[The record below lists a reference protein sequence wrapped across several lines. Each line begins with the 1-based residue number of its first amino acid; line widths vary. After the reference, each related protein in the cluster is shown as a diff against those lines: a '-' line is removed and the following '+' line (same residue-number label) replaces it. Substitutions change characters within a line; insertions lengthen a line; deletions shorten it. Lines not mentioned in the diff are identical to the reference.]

1 MVSMGGVI
9 LGKST
14 SEESEKLSLAIYAL
28 SEVATK
34 KLKSRSIILLEDD
47 LDVFCNLILSR
58 DEEKQIQLI
67 NNLCNQS
74 KSTDL
79 LIEELIPKTADKLGN
94 MWKQDQVSFIDV
106 SFGVDRLQKLLR
118 IYEKKYLG
126 PLYLDFKGPPILL
139 VLPQTETHSLGIITA
154 SMIMKK
160 NGVNPFLALG
170 YSESKLIDLIN
181 SIDFKLFGIS
191 MSCNTTMDD
200 CIELGKFLK
209 KTKPGTDIVL
219 GTNFEFSKNDKSI
232 IKKIFSKITADPVEA
247 IKDLI

>member
-1 MVSMGGVI
+1 M
-9 LGKST
+9 GKST

-34 KLKSRSIILLEDD
+34 KLKSRIILLEDE
-47 LDVFCNLILSR
+47 LDTFCHSILSR
-58 DEEKQIQLI
+58 EEEKQIELI
-67 NNLCNQS
+67 NNLCTKTN
-74 KSTDL
+74 STNL

-106 SFGVDRLQKLLR
+106 SFAVDRLQKLLR

-126 PLYLDFKGPPILL
+126 PLYLDYKGPAILL
-139 VLPQTETHSLGIITA
+139 ILPKTETHSLGILTA

-160 NGVNPFLALG
+160 NGANPFLALG

-191 MSCNTTMDD
+191 MSCNTSLDD
-200 CIELGKFLK
+200 CMDLGKFLK
-209 KTKPGTDIVL
+209 RAKPRTPIVL
-219 GTNFEFSKNDKSI
+219 GTSFDFSKDNKSKI
-232 IKKIFSKITADPVEA
+232 NRIFSKITSDPIEA
-247 IKDLI
+247 IKDLL

>member
-1 MVSMGGVI
+1 MIDLGGVI
-9 LGKST
+9 LLKST

-34 KLKSRSIILLEDD
+34 KLKSSIILLEDE
-47 LDVFCNLILSR
+47 LDMFCHSILSR
-58 DEEKQIQLI
+58 DEEKQVQII
-67 NNLCNQS
+67 NNLCN
-74 KSTDL
+74 KIRSTDL

-106 SFGVDRLQKLLR
+106 SFAVDRLQKLLR

-126 PLYLDFKGPPILL
+126 PLYLDYKGPAILL
-139 VLPQTETHSLGIITA
+139 ILPKTETHSLGILTA

-160 NGVNPFLALG
+160 NGANPFLALG

-191 MSCNTTMDD
+191 MSCNTS
-200 CIELGKFLK
+200 IEDSIKLAKFLK
-209 KTKPGTDIVL
+209 KTKPLTPIVL
-219 GTNFEFSKNDKSI
+219 GTSFEFSKDNKSK
-232 IKKIFSKITADPVEA
+232 IKKIFSKITSDPIEA
-247 IKDLI
+247 IKDLL

>member
-34 KLKSRSIILLEDD
+34 KLKSSIILLEDE
-47 LDVFCNLILSR
+47 LDMFCHSILSR
-58 DEEKQIQLI
+58 DEEKQVQII
-67 NNLCNQS
+67 NNLCNKI

-106 SFGVDRLQKLLR
+106 SFAVDRLQKLLR

-126 PLYLDFKGPPILL
+126 PLYLDYKGPAILL
-139 VLPQTETHSLGIITA
+139 ILPKTETHSLGILTA

-160 NGVNPFLALG
+160 NGANPFLALG

-191 MSCNTTMDD
+191 MSCNTS
-200 CIELGKFLK
+200 IEDSIKLAKFLK
-209 KTKPGTDIVL
+209 KTKPLTPIVL
-219 GTNFEFSKNDKSI
+219 GTSFEFSKDNKSKM
-232 IKKIFSKITADPVEA
+232 KKIFSKITSDPIEA
-247 IKDLI
+247 IKDLL

>member
-1 MVSMGGVI
+1 M
-9 LGKST
+9 GKST

-34 KLKSRSIILLEDD
+34 KLKSRIILLEDE
-47 LDVFCNLILSR
+47 LDMFCHSILSR
-58 DEEKQIQLI
+58 DEEKQVQII
-67 NNLCNQS
+67 NNLCNKI

-106 SFGVDRLQKLLR
+106 SFAVDRLQKLLR

-126 PLYLDFKGPPILL
+126 PLYLDYKGPAILL
-139 VLPQTETHSLGIITA
+139 ILPKTETHSLGILTA

-160 NGVNPFLALG
+160 NGANPFLALG
-170 YSESKLIDLIN
+170 YAESKLIDLIN

-191 MSCNTTMDD
+191 MSCNTS
-200 CIELGKFLK
+200 IEDSIKLAKFLK
-209 KTKPGTDIVL
+209 KTKPLTPIVL
-219 GTNFEFSKNDKSI
+219 GTSFEFSKDNKSK
-232 IKKIFSKITADPVEA
+232 IKKIFSKITSDPIEA
-247 IKDLI
+247 IKDLL

>member
-1 MVSMGGVI
+1 MWGRNI

-34 KLKSRSIILLEDD
+34 KLKSSIILLEDE
-47 LDVFCNLILSR
+47 LDMFCHSILSR
-58 DEEKQIQLI
+58 DEEKQVQII
-67 NNLCNQS
+67 NNLCNKI

-106 SFGVDRLQKLLR
+106 SFAVDRLQKLLR

-126 PLYLDFKGPPILL
+126 PLYLDYKGPAILL
-139 VLPQTETHSLGIITA
+139 ILPKTETHSLGILTA

-160 NGVNPFLALG
+160 NGANPFLALG

-191 MSCNTTMDD
+191 MSCNTS
-200 CIELGKFLK
+200 IEDSIKLAKFLK
-209 KTKPGTDIVL
+209 KTKPLTPIVL
-219 GTNFEFSKNDKSI
+219 GTSFEFSKDNKSKM
-232 IKKIFSKITADPVEA
+232 KKIFSKITSDPIEA
-247 IKDLI
+247 IKDLL

>member
-1 MVSMGGVI
+1 MGGVI

-34 KLKSRSIILLEDD
+34 KFKSRSIILLDDD

-67 NNLCNQS
+67 NNLCNQG
-74 KSTDL
+74 KSTDI

-118 IYEKKYLG
+118 I
-126 PLYLDFKGPPILL
+126 F
-139 VLPQTETHSLGIITA
+139 
-154 SMIMKK
+154 
-160 NGVNPFLALG
+160 
-170 YSESKLIDLIN
+170 
-181 SIDFKLFGIS
+181 
-191 MSCNTTMDD
+191 
-200 CIELGKFLK
+200 
-209 KTKPGTDIVL
+209 
-219 GTNFEFSKNDKSI
+219 
-232 IKKIFSKITADPVEA
+232 
-247 IKDLI
+247 

>member
-1 MVSMGGVI
+1 M
-9 LGKST
+9 GKST

-34 KLKSRSIILLEDD
+34 KLKSSIILLEDE
-47 LDVFCNLILSR
+47 LDMFCHSILSR
-58 DEEKQIQLI
+58 DEEKQVQII
-67 NNLCNQS
+67 NNLCNKI

-106 SFGVDRLQKLLR
+106 SFAVDRLQKLLR

-126 PLYLDFKGPPILL
+126 PLYLDYKGPAILL
-139 VLPQTETHSLGIITA
+139 ILPKTETHSLGILTA

-160 NGVNPFLALG
+160 NGANPFLALG

-191 MSCNTTMDD
+191 MSCNTS
-200 CIELGKFLK
+200 IEDSIKLAKFLK
-209 KTKPGTDIVL
+209 KTKPLTPIVL
-219 GTNFEFSKNDKSI
+219 GTSFEFSKDNKSKI
-232 IKKIFSKITADPVEA
+232 NKIFSKITSDPIEA
-247 IKDLI
+247 IKDLL

>member
-1 MVSMGGVI
+1 MWGRNI

-34 KLKSRSIILLEDD
+34 KLKSSIILLEDE
-47 LDVFCNLILSR
+47 LDMFCHSILSR
-58 DEEKQIQLI
+58 DEEKQVQII
-67 NNLCNQS
+67 NNLCNKI

-106 SFGVDRLQKLLR
+106 SFAVDRLQKLLR

-126 PLYLDFKGPPILL
+126 PLYLDYKGPAILL
-139 VLPQTETHSLGIITA
+139 ILPKTETHSLGILTA

-160 NGVNPFLALG
+160 NGANPFLALG

-191 MSCNTTMDD
+191 MSCNTS
-200 CIELGKFLK
+200 IEDSIKLAKFLK
-209 KTKPGTDIVL
+209 KTKPLTPIVL
-219 GTNFEFSKNDKSI
+219 GTSFEFSKNNKSK
-232 IKKIFSKITADPVEA
+232 IKKIFSKITSDPIEA
-247 IKDLI
+247 IKDLL

>member
-1 MVSMGGVI
+1 MGGVI

-34 KLKSRSIILLEDD
+34 KLKSKSIILLEDD

-139 VLPQTETHSLGIITA
+139 ILPQSETHSLGIITA

-170 YSESKLIDLIN
+170 YSKSKLADLIN
-181 SIDFKLFGIS
+181 SIDFRLFGVSIS
-191 MSCNTTMDD
+191 CDSNISE
-200 CIELGKFLK
+200 CIELSKFLMK
-209 KTKPGTDIVL
+209 IQPNTPRVL
-219 GTNFEFSKNDKSI
+219 GSKFEFSKENKLI
-232 IKKIFSKITADPVEA
+232 IKDLFTKITSDPVEA
-247 IKDLI
+247 IKSLV

>member
-1 MVSMGGVI
+1 LFWGRNI

-34 KLKSRSIILLEDD
+34 KLKSSIILLEDE
-47 LDVFCNLILSR
+47 LDMFCHSILSR
-58 DEEKQIQLI
+58 DEEKQVQII
-67 NNLCNQS
+67 NNLCNKI

-106 SFGVDRLQKLLR
+106 SFAVDRLQKLLR

-126 PLYLDFKGPPILL
+126 PLYLDYKGPAILL
-139 VLPQTETHSLGIITA
+139 ILPKTETHSLGILTA

-160 NGVNPFLALG
+160 NGANPFLALG

-191 MSCNTTMDD
+191 MSCNTS
-200 CIELGKFLK
+200 IEDSIKLAKFLK
-209 KTKPGTDIVL
+209 KTKPLTPIVL
-219 GTNFEFSKNDKSI
+219 GTSFEFSKDNKSKM
-232 IKKIFSKITADPVEA
+232 KKIFSKITSDPIEA
-247 IKDLI
+247 IKDLL

>member
-1 MVSMGGVI
+1 MLFVGGNI

-34 KLKSRSIILLEDD
+34 KLKSSIILLEDE
-47 LDVFCNLILSR
+47 LDMFCHSILSR
-58 DEEKQIQLI
+58 DEEKQVQII
-67 NNLCNQS
+67 NNLCNKI

-106 SFGVDRLQKLLR
+106 SFAVDRLQKLLR

-126 PLYLDFKGPPILL
+126 PLYFDYKGPAILL
-139 VLPQTETHSLGIITA
+139 ILPKTETHSLGILTA

-160 NGVNPFLALG
+160 NGANPFLALG

-191 MSCNTTMDD
+191 MSCNTS
-200 CIELGKFLK
+200 IEDSIKLAKFLK
-209 KTKPGTDIVL
+209 KTKPLTPIVL
-219 GTNFEFSKNDKSI
+219 GTSFEFSKDNKSKM
-232 IKKIFSKITADPVEA
+232 KKIFSKITSDPIEA
-247 IKDLI
+247 IKDLL

>member
-1 MVSMGGVI
+1 MLNMGGVI

-106 SFGVDRLQKLLR
+106 SFDL
-118 IYEKKYLG
+118 
-126 PLYLDFKGPPILL
+126 FKIFDL
-139 VLPQTETHSLGIITA
+139 VIFNCFFTIAQI
-154 SMIMKK
+154 
-160 NGVNPFLALG
+160 
-170 YSESKLIDLIN
+170 SEL
-181 SIDFKLFGIS
+181 
-191 MSCNTTMDD
+191 
-200 CIELGKFLK
+200 
-209 KTKPGTDIVL
+209 V
-219 GTNFEFSKNDKSI
+219 FSANDKQGSLFFCGFISSAYVIACSI
-232 IKKIFSKITADPVEA
+232 GLLPVCFFTP
-247 IKDLI
+247 

>member
-1 MVSMGGVI
+1 MLILGGVI

-14 SEESEKLSLAIYAL
+14 SVDSEKLSLAIYAL

-34 KLKSRSIILLEDD
+34 KFRSKSIILSEDELD
-47 LDVFCNLILSR
+47 LFCNLILSR

-74 KSTDL
+74 KSTNL

-94 MWKQDQVSFIDV
+94 MWKHDQVSFIDV

-139 VLPQTETHSLGIITA
+139 ILPRTETHSLGIITA

-191 MSCNTTMDD
+191 MSCNTSLDD
-200 CIELGKFLK
+200 CIKLGKFLK
-209 KTKPGTDIVL
+209 NAKPLTNIVL
-219 GTNFEFSKNDKSI
+219 GTSFDFSTENKSK
-232 IKKIFSKITADPVEA
+232 IKKIFSKITSDPLEA
-247 IKDLI
+247 IKGLL

>member
-1 MVSMGGVI
+1 M
-9 LGKST
+9 GKST

-34 KLKSRSIILLEDD
+34 KLKSSIILLEDE
-47 LDVFCNLILSR
+47 LDMFCHSILSR
-58 DEEKQIQLI
+58 DEEKQVQII
-67 NNLCNQS
+67 NNLCN
-74 KSTDL
+74 KIRSTDL

-106 SFGVDRLQKLLR
+106 SFAVDRLQKLLR

-126 PLYLDFKGPPILL
+126 PLYLDYKGPAILL
-139 VLPQTETHSLGIITA
+139 ILPKTETHSLGILTA

-160 NGVNPFLALG
+160 NGANPFLALG

-191 MSCNTTMDD
+191 MSCNTS
-200 CIELGKFLK
+200 IEDSIKLAKFLK
-209 KTKPGTDIVL
+209 KTKPLTPIVL
-219 GTNFEFSKNDKSI
+219 GTSFEFSKDNKSKM
-232 IKKIFSKITADPVEA
+232 KKIFSKITSDPIEA
-247 IKDLI
+247 IKDLL

>member
-1 MVSMGGVI
+1 MVFMGGII

-34 KLKSRSIILLEDD
+34 KLKSKGIILLEDD

-126 PLYLDFKGPPILL
+126 P
-139 VLPQTETHSLGIITA
+139 
-154 SMIMKK
+154 
-160 NGVNPFLALG
+160 
-170 YSESKLIDLIN
+170 
-181 SIDFKLFGIS
+181 
-191 MSCNTTMDD
+191 
-200 CIELGKFLK
+200 
-209 KTKPGTDIVL
+209 PGTPEV
-219 GTNFEFSKNDKSI
+219 FE
-232 IKKIFSKITADPVEA
+232 IF
-247 IKDLI
+247 

>member
-1 MVSMGGVI
+1 M
-9 LGKST
+9 GKST

-34 KLKSRSIILLEDD
+34 KLKSSIILLEDE
-47 LDVFCNLILSR
+47 LDMFCHSILSR
-58 DEEKQIQLI
+58 DEEKQVQII
-67 NNLCNQS
+67 NNLCNKI

-106 SFGVDRLQKLLR
+106 SFAVDRLQKLLR

-126 PLYLDFKGPPILL
+126 PLYLDYKGPAILL
-139 VLPQTETHSLGIITA
+139 ILPKTETHSLGILTA

-160 NGVNPFLALG
+160 NGANPFLALG

-191 MSCNTTMDD
+191 MSCNTS
-200 CIELGKFLK
+200 IEDSIKLAKFLK
-209 KTKPGTDIVL
+209 KTKPLTPIVL
-219 GTNFEFSKNDKSI
+219 GTSFEFSKDNKSK
-232 IKKIFSKITADPVEA
+232 IKKIFSKITSDPIEA
-247 IKDLI
+247 IKDLL

>member
-1 MVSMGGVI
+1 MSP
-9 LGKST
+9 
-14 SEESEKLSLAIYAL
+14 
-28 SEVATK
+28 
-34 KLKSRSIILLEDD
+34 SI
-47 LDVFCNLILSR
+47 LILILFFE
-58 DEEKQIQLI
+58 DILI
-67 NNLCNQS
+67 

-139 VLPQTETHSLGIITA
+139 ILPRTETHSLGIITA

-170 YSESKLIDLIN
+170 YSESKLIDLIKRE
-181 SIDFKLFGIS
+181 IPDCAIS
-191 MSCNTTMDD
+191 MDIITGFCN
-200 CIELGKFLK
+200 E
-209 KTKPGTDIVL
+209 TKEDHNETISLMKYV
-219 GTNFEFSKNDKSI
+219 K
-232 IKKIFSKITADPVEA
+232 
-247 IKDLI
+247 

>member
-1 MVSMGGVI
+1 M
-9 LGKST
+9 GKST

-34 KLKSRSIILLEDD
+34 KLKSSIILLEDE
-47 LDVFCNLILSR
+47 LDMFCHSILSR
-58 DEEKQIQLI
+58 DEEKQVQII
-67 NNLCNQS
+67 NNLCNKI

-106 SFGVDRLQKLLR
+106 SFAVDRLQKLLR

-126 PLYLDFKGPPILL
+126 PLYLDYKGPAILL
-139 VLPQTETHSLGIITA
+139 ILPKTETHSLGILTA

-160 NGVNPFLALG
+160 NGANPFLALG

-191 MSCNTTMDD
+191 MSCNTS
-200 CIELGKFLK
+200 IEDSIKLAKFLK
-209 KTKPGTDIVL
+209 KTKPLTPIVL
-219 GTNFEFSKNDKSI
+219 GTSFEFSKDNKSKM
-232 IKKIFSKITADPVEA
+232 KKIFSKITSDPIEA
-247 IKDLI
+247 IKDLL

>member
-1 MVSMGGVI
+1 M
-9 LGKST
+9 GKST

-34 KLKSRSIILLEDD
+34 KLKSSIILLEDE
-47 LDVFCNLILSR
+47 LDMFCHSILSR
-58 DEEKQIQLI
+58 DEEKQVQII
-67 NNLCNQS
+67 NNLCNKI

-106 SFGVDRLQKLLR
+106 SFAVDRLQKLLR

-126 PLYLDFKGPPILL
+126 PLYLDYKGPAILL
-139 VLPQTETHSLGIITA
+139 ILPKTETHSLGILTA

-160 NGVNPFLALG
+160 NGANPFLALG
-170 YSESKLIDLIN
+170 YSESKLIVLIN

-191 MSCNTTMDD
+191 MSCNTS
-200 CIELGKFLK
+200 IEDSIKLAKFLK
-209 KTKPGTDIVL
+209 KTKPLTPIVL
-219 GTNFEFSKNDKSI
+219 GTSFEFSKDNKSKM
-232 IKKIFSKITADPVEA
+232 KKIFSKITSDPIEA
-247 IKDLI
+247 IKDLL

>member
-1 MVSMGGVI
+1 M
-9 LGKST
+9 GKST

-34 KLKSRSIILLEDD
+34 KLKSSIILLEDE
-47 LDVFCNLILSR
+47 LDMFCHSILSR
-58 DEEKQIQLI
+58 DEEKQVQII
-67 NNLCNQS
+67 NNLCN
-74 KSTDL
+74 KIRSTDL

-106 SFGVDRLQKLLR
+106 SFAVDRLQKLLR

-126 PLYLDFKGPPILL
+126 PLYLDYKGPAILL
-139 VLPQTETHSLGIITA
+139 ILPKTETHSLGILTA

-160 NGVNPFLALG
+160 NGANPFLALG

-191 MSCNTTMDD
+191 MSCNTS
-200 CIELGKFLK
+200 IEDSIKLAKFLK
-209 KTKPGTDIVL
+209 KTKPLTPIVL
-219 GTNFEFSKNDKSI
+219 GTSFEFSKDNKSK
-232 IKKIFSKITADPVEA
+232 IKKIFSKITSDPIEA
-247 IKDLI
+247 IKDLL

>member
-1 MVSMGGVI
+1 MGGII

-34 KLKSRSIILLEDD
+34 KIKSGIILLEDD

-139 VLPQTETHSLGIITA
+139 ILPQSETHSLGIITA

-170 YSESKLIDLIN
+170 YSKSKLADLIN
-181 SIDFKLFGIS
+181 SIDFRLFGVS
-191 MSCNTTMDD
+191 VSCDTNIDE
-200 CIELGKFLK
+200 CIELSKFLRK
-209 KTKPGTDIVL
+209 IQPNTPRVL
-219 GTNFEFSKNDKSI
+219 GSKFEFSKENKLI
-232 IKKIFSKITADPVEA
+232 IKDLFTKITSDPVEA
-247 IKDLI
+247 IKSLV

>member
-34 KLKSRSIILLEDD
+34 KFKSKSLILLEDE
-47 LDVFCNLILSR
+47 LDVFCHLILSR
-58 DEEKQIQLI
+58 NEEKQIQLI
-67 NNLCNQS
+67 NNLCYKS

-126 PLYLDFKGPPILL
+126 PLYLDFDGPPILL
-139 VLPQTETHSLGIITA
+139 ILPQTETHSLGIITA

-191 MSCNTTMDD
+191 MSCNTSLDD
-200 CIELGKFLK
+200 CIELGNFLK

-219 GTNFEFSKNDKSI
+219 GTSFDFSKNDKSI

>member
-1 MVSMGGVI
+1 M
-9 LGKST
+9 GKST

-34 KLKSRSIILLEDD
+34 KLKSSIILLEDE
-47 LDVFCNLILSR
+47 LDMFCHSILSR
-58 DEEKQIQLI
+58 DEEKQVQII
-67 NNLCNQS
+67 NNLCNKI

-106 SFGVDRLQKLLR
+106 SFAVDRLQKLLR

-126 PLYLDFKGPPILL
+126 PLYFDYKGPAILL
-139 VLPQTETHSLGIITA
+139 ILPKTETHSLGILTA

-160 NGVNPFLALG
+160 NGANPFLALG

-191 MSCNTTMDD
+191 MSCNTS
-200 CIELGKFLK
+200 IEDSIKLAKFLK
-209 KTKPGTDIVL
+209 KTKPLTPIVL
-219 GTNFEFSKNDKSI
+219 GTSFEFSKDNKSK
-232 IKKIFSKITADPVEA
+232 IKKIFSKITSDPIEA
-247 IKDLI
+247 IKDLL